1 MELESRDDR
10 LANFS
15 GNHPIARTP
24 DASNM
29 LSLPGASSNQNHVLG
44 SRDEPVELESNG
56 SEFLY
61 NDSYMGVSNSNTALP
76 TKPNLRSFIFD
87 PSAQQFLDS
96 MKYTDLTLSV
106 ESPSISHP
114 VEIKC
119 HKFMLAKKVVMQLV
133 DYNNDKSKVKGLVAA
148 LVAFILILKY

>member
-15 GNHPIARTP
+15 SNHPIARTP

-29 LSLPGASSNQNHVLG
+29 LNLPGASSNLSQNHVLG

-61 NDSYMGVSNSNTALP
+61 NDSYMGVSNSNTALT

-87 PSAQQFLDS
+87 QSAQQFLDS

-106 ESPSISHP
+106 ESPNISHP

-133 DYNNDKSKVKGLVAA
+133 DYNTDKSKVRYRKLR
-148 LVAFILILKY
+148 LSL

>member
-10 LANFS
+10 LTNFS

-29 LSLPGASSNQNHVLG
+29 LSLPGTSSNLNQNHVLG

-61 NDSYMGVSNSNTALP
+61 NDSYMGVSNSITALP

-106 ESPSISHP
+106 ESPSISDP

-133 DYNNDKSKVKGLVAA
+133 DYNTDKSKVRYGKVRL
-148 LVAFILILKY
+148 LL

>member
-106 ESPSISHP
+106 ESPNISHP

-133 DYNNDKSKVKGLVAA
+133 DYNNDKSKVRLVAA